1 MVILITGATG
11 FIGRRLV
18 VALREAGHRVI
29 TVSRHASAHPDVIN
43 ADFTRDL
50 DSRIWVPRLTGVD
63 VVINAVGSLRERG
76 SQTFENSHTRAPQ
89 ALFAACVTVGM
100 KKVIQV
106 SALGADRGRTGY
118 FTSKHAADAYLAT
131 LPLSWT
137 IVQPSLVFGA
147 GGASATLFTL
157 LASLPV
163 IPLPGGGLQRVQPIH
178 IDDATRAIC
187 EILETDV
194 MTRRRVALVG
204 PAPMSLKDFLQ
215 SLRARMQLPRA
226 RFISIPAGVM
236 RASAAVA
243 ELLPGSLLDR
253 ETLSMLNAGNTASP
267 EGTQRL
273 LGRPPTAP
281 EQLLTDEQRDAL
293 LIQAQLAWLL
303 PLLRT
308 SIALVWI
315 WTGIVSLGLY
325 PTQQSYE
332 LLARVGIT
340 GALAPVMLYGAAV
353 LDLLVGIGT
362 LILRRR
368 HWLWLLQLAIIGGYT
383 VIITFKLPEF
393 WLHPYG
399 PLSKNLV
406 MLAAIYLLYTLEGRR
421 WNTSS

>member
-18 VALREAGHRVI
+18 VTLREAGHRVV
-29 TVSRHASAHPDVIN
+29 TVSRHAGTNPDAIE

-50 DSRIWVPRLTGVD
+50 ESATWVPRLTGVD
-63 VVINAVGSLRERG
+63 VVINAVGILRERG
-76 SQTFENSHTRAPQ
+76 RQTFEDIHSRAPR
-89 ALFAACVTVGM
+89 ALFSACVTAGV
-100 KKVIQV
+100 KKVIQI
-106 SALGADRGRTGY
+106 SALGAERGRTGY
-118 FTSKHAADAYLAT
+118 FTSKHAADEHLAA

-137 IVQPSLVFGA
+137 IVQPSLVFGV
-147 GGASATLFTL
+147 GGASARLFTL

-163 IPLPGGGLQRVQPIH
+163 IPLPGGGQQQVQPIH
-178 IDDATRAIC
+178 IDDAARAIK
-187 EILETDV
+187 EIIENDV
-194 MTRRRVALVG
+194 MTGRRVALVG
-204 PAPMSLKDFLQ
+204 PAPASLKDFLQ
-215 SLRARMQLPRA
+215 RLRARMQLPRA
-226 RFISIPAGVM
+226 RFISIPAAMM

-243 ELLPGSLLDR
+243 ELVPGSLLDR
-253 ETLSMLNAGNTASP
+253 ETLSMLDAGNTASP
-267 EGTQRL
+267 EDTRRL
-273 LGRPPTAP
+273 LGQPPRAP

-293 LIQAQLAWLL
+293 LREAQLAWLL
-303 PLLRT
+303 PLLRI
-308 SIALVWI
+308 SLALVWI

-325 PTQQSYE
+325 PIPQSYD

-362 LILRRR
+362 LALRRR
-368 HWLWLLQLAIIGGYT
+368 RWLWLLQLAVIGGYSL
-383 VIITFKLPEF
+383 IITFKLPEF

-406 MLAAIYLLYTLEGRR
+406 MLAAIYLLYTLETRR

>member
-18 VALREAGHRVI
+18 ATLRAAGHRVI
-29 TVSRHASAHPDVIN
+29 AVSRHAGADSDAIS

-50 DSRIWVPRLTGVD
+50 DPERWVPRLSGVD
-63 VVINAVGSLRERG
+63 VVINAVGIIRERG
-76 SQTFENSHTRAPQ
+76 QQTFVNIHTRAPQ
-89 ALFAACVTVGM
+89 ALFAACATAGV
-100 KKVIQV
+100 KRVIQI
-106 SALGADRGRTGY
+106 SALGAERGTTGY
-118 FTSKHAADAYLAT
+118 FKSKHAADMYLAA

-147 GGASATLFTL
+147 GGASASLFAL
-157 LASLPV
+157 LASLPIV
-163 IPLPGGGLQRVQPIH
+163 PLPAGGHQRVQPIH
-178 IDDATRAIC
+178 IDDVVGALR
-187 EILETDV
+187 EIVESSA

-204 PAPMSLKDFLQ
+204 PAPVSLKDFLQ
-215 SLRARMQLPRA
+215 RLRTRMQLPPA
-226 RFISIPAGVM
+226 RFISIPAAMM

-267 EGTQRL
+267 EDTQRV
-273 LGRPPTAP
+273 LGRPPGAP

-293 LIQAQLAWLL
+293 LREARLAWLL
-303 PLLRT
+303 PMLRV

-332 LLARVGIT
+332 LLARVGIG

-353 LDLLVGIGT
+353 LDLLIGIGT
-362 LILRRR
+362 LVLRRR
-368 HWLWLLQLAIIGGYT
+368 RWLWLLQLAVIGGYT

-406 MLAAIYLLYTLEGRR
+406 MLAAIYLLYTLEARR

>member
-18 VALREAGHRVI
+18 AAFRAAEHRVI
-29 TVSRHASAHPDVIN
+29 AVSRHAGAHADTVS
-43 ADFTRDL
+43 ADFTHDL
-50 DSRIWVPRLTGVD
+50 DPAIWVPRLAGVD
-63 VVINAVGSLRERG
+63 VVINAVGLLRERG
-76 SQTFENSHTRAPQ
+76 SQTFESVHTRAPQ
-89 ALFAACVTVGM
+89 ALFAACAAAGV

-106 SALGADRGRTGY
+106 SALGAERGGTGY
-118 FTSKHAADAYLAT
+118 FKSKHAADEYLAT

-163 IPLPGGGLQRVQPIH
+163 TPLPGGGFQRVQPIH
-178 IDDATRAIC
+178 IDEAVAAIGK
-187 EILETDV
+187 IIDIDV
-194 MTRRRVALVG
+194 MTCRRVALVG
-204 PAPMSLKDFLQ
+204 PSPVSLRDFLQ

-236 RASAAVA
+236 RISAAVA

-267 EGTQRL
+267 EDTQRL
-273 LGRPPTAP
+273 LGRAPTSP
-281 EQLLTDEQRDAL
+281 EQLLTDEQRQAL
-293 LIQAQLAWLL
+293 LMQAQLAWLL
-303 PLLRT
+303 PLLRI

-325 PTQQSYE
+325 PTEQSYE

-340 GALAPVMLYGAAV
+340 GVLAPVMLYGAAV

-368 HWLWLLQLAIIGGYT
+368 RWLWLLQLAVIGGYT
-383 VIITFKLPEF
+383 IIISFKLPEF

>member
-18 VALREAGHRVI
+18 ATLREAGHRVI
-29 TVSRHASAHPDVIN
+29 TVTRHAGTDPDAVT

-50 DSRIWVPRLTGVD
+50 DAAAWIPRLAGVD
-63 VVINAVGSLRERG
+63 VVINAVGILRERG
-76 SQTFENSHTRAPQ
+76 EQTFEKIHERAPQ
-89 ALFAACVTVGM
+89 ALFTACASAGVR
-100 KKVIQV
+100 KVIQI
-106 SALGADRGRTGY
+106 SALGAARGRTGY
-118 FTSKHAADAYLAT
+118 FMSKHAADEHLAA

-137 IVQPSLVFGA
+137 IVQPSLIFGA
-147 GGASATLFTL
+147 GGASASLFTL

-163 IPLPGGGLQRVQPIH
+163 IPLPAGGHQRVQPIH
-178 IDDATRAIC
+178 IDDAVRAIR
-187 EILETDV
+187 EIIESNV
-194 MTRRRVALVG
+194 MARRRVALVG
-204 PAPMSLKDFLQ
+204 PEPVSLRDFLQ
-215 SLRARMQLPRA
+215 GLRARMHLPRA
-226 RFISIPAGVM
+226 RFISIPAAVM

-267 EGTQRL
+267 EDTQRL
-273 LGRPPTAP
+273 LRRPPRAP
-281 EQLLTDEQRDAL
+281 EQLLTDEQREAL
-293 LIQAQLAWLL
+293 LKQAQLGWLL
-303 PLLRT
+303 PLLRI
-308 SIALVWI
+308 SLALVWI

-325 PTQQSYE
+325 PVEQSYD
-332 LLARVGIT
+332 LLARVGIS
-340 GALAPVMLYGAAV
+340 GVLAPVMLYGAAV

-362 LILRRR
+362 LVLRRR
-368 HWLWLLQLAIIGGYT
+368 RWLWLLQLAVIGGYT
-383 VIITFKLPEF
+383 LIITFKLPEF